1 MNMLSDVWKELLAI
15 FGGVVT
21 IAIISVII
29 SKKSQTPAV
38 LQAASSALAN
48 VVAAAVKPVNTATT
62 NGNLG
67 NNPFTTPNVSPLS
80 GQPGN
85 AAGLGISITT
95 P

>member
-1 MNMLSDVWKELLAI
+1 MNALGDIWKEVLAI

-29 SKKSQTPAV
+29 SKKSQAPAV

-67 NNPFTTPNVSPLS
+67 NNPFTTPNVTPLS
-80 GQPGN
+80 NQP
-85 AAGLGISITT
+85 ASL
-95 P
+95 PRC

>member
-1 MNMLSDVWKELLAI
+1 MNGLSAIWQEALAI

-48 VVAAAVKPVNTATT
+48 VVAAAVKPINTATT

-67 NNPFTTPNVSPLS
+67 QNPFTTPAVTPNA
-80 GQPGN
+80 GGN
-85 AAGLGISITT
+85 AAGLGITVT